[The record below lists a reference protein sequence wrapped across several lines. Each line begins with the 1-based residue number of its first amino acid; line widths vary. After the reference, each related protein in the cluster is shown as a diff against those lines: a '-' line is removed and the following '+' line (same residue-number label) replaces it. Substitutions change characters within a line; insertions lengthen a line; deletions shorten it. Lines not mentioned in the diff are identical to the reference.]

1 MRPQADAAAG
11 TSAPGR
17 VTAPAFSYNCCSP
30 MEVFVSISMYDV
42 AVPPL
47 TKSLE
52 SLSKILV
59 KAEEH
64 AQAKKFDPGVL
75 FQARL
80 APDMFPLA
88 RQVQI
93 ASDTAKG
100 CAARLAGQEPPSFPD
115 NEATLAELAGRL
127 KATAD
132 FMLNVPREQIDGSEN
147 RSITLKMRTGPLHF
161 SGVSYLL
168 EFVLPNF
175 YFHVT
180 TAYAILRHNGV
191 ELGKRDYLGQT

>member
-1 MRPQADAAAG
+1 VQRL
-11 TSAPGR
+11 
-17 VTAPAFSYNCCSP
+17 YP

-47 TKSLE
+47 TKSLA
-52 SLSKILV
+52 SLSRILV
-59 KAEEH
+59 KADEH
-64 AQAKKFDPGVL
+64 AQGKKFDSSVL

-115 NEATLAELAGRL
+115 NEATLIELVGRL
-127 KATAD
+127 NATVD
-132 FMLNVPREQIDGSEN
+132 FMRNVPREQIEGSED
-147 RSITLKMRTGPLHF
+147 RPITLKMRTGPLYF
-161 SGVSYLL
+161 SGASYLL